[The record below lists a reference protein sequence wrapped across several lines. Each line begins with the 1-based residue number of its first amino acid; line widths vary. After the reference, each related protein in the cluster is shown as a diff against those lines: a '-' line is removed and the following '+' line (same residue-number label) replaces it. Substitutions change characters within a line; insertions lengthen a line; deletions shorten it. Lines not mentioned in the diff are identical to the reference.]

1 MHPET
6 RFKEKVQRRLK
17 KLPLVWFVKIQQ
29 VAIRGIP
36 DILICANGKFIAWEL
51 KVGNNNL
58 TALQK
63 YNIEMIN
70 KAHGIA
76 REVTPENLEERL
88 EELCQALPSQK

>member
-29 VAIRGIP
+29 VVIRGIP